1 MAMSE
6 STVELVE
13 PVTEEIRPT
22 ASSRSTTHSTG
33 SVPSSSGRGLKVLHV
48 YKTFLPDSIGG
59 LEQSI
64 SHLVQ
69 ATQALGV
76 SNRILSLSRDPNPR
90 FRIWHG
96 AEHYRFRRTIDL
108 ASNAMSIELMMNF
121 GPHVTWAD
129 IVHFHFPW
137 PFGDMLHYA
146 WRVKKPT
153 VVTYHSDIVRQRN
166 WMRLYQPLMR
176 SFLGSVT
183 RIVATSPNYLKTS
196 DVLQQFAEKTEVI
209 PLGLDEKFY
218 PSPRVSVRTRWKAA
232 LGEGF
237 FLFIGVIRYYKG
249 LHILLDAVAGTN
261 LPVVIVG
268 AGPIE
273 QELRIKASRMKLNNV
288 RFLGPV
294 PEEDKVA
301 LLELSGAVVFPS
313 HLRSEAFG
321 LTLLE
326 GAMHSRPLISSE
338 IGTGTSFINLH
349 EKTGIVVR
357 PGNPAELRSAML
369 RLAASEELRNQLG
382 ANARARFLE
391 LFTSDRMGHR
401 YFNLYQSIDAVE
413 RNALRVPFYN

>member
-33 SVPSSSGRGLKVLHV
+33 SVPSASGRGLKVLHV

-76 SNRILSLSRDPNPR
+76 SNRILSLSRDPNPGVR
-90 FRIWHG
+90 HWYG
-96 AEHYRFRRTIDL
+96 AEHYRFHRTIDL
-108 ASNAMSIELMMNF
+108 ASNAMSIELMLKF
-121 GPHVTWAD
+121 GPHLRWTD

-137 PFGDMLHYA
+137 PFGDMLHFA
-146 WRVKKPT
+146 WRVEKPT

-166 WMRLYQPLMR
+166 WMRLYQPLR
-176 SFLGSVT
+176 DRFLGSVS
-183 RIVATSPNYLKTS
+183 RIVATSPNYVQTSEVLRKFPDKTS
-196 DVLQQFAEKTEVI
+196 VI
-209 PLGLDEKFY
+209 PLGLDEKGY
-218 PSPRVSVRTRWKAA
+218 PSVRPSVHERWRAA

-249 LHILLDAVAGTN
+249 LHILLDAVRDTK

-273 QELRIKASRMKLNNV
+273 QELRVKARRMGLDTV
-288 RFLGPV
+288 RFLGAL
-294 PEEDKVA
+294 PEEDKIA
-301 LLELSGAVVFPS
+301 LLQLSGAVVFPS

-321 LTLLE
+321 LTLVE

-338 IGTGTSFINLH
+338 IGTGTSFVNVDG
-349 EKTGIVVR
+349 ETGIVV
-357 PGNPAELRSAML
+357 PPSDSDALRAAML
-369 RLAASEELRNQLG
+369 RIHADPKLARTLG
-382 ANARARFLE
+382 QNARRRFLE
-391 LFTSDRMGHR
+391 RFSANEMARQ
-401 YFNLYQSIDAVE
+401 YASLYREIAVQSH
-413 RNALRVPFYN
+413 

>member
-6 STVELVE
+6 STVDLIE
-13 PVTEEIRPT
+13 PVAEVIRP
-22 ASSRSTTHSTG
+22 AVSSHVTTPSTG
-33 SVPSSSGRGLKVLHV
+33 SAPPSPARGLKVLHV

-69 ATQALGV
+69 TTQALGV
-76 SNRILSLSRDPNPR
+76 SNRILSLSRDPVPR
-90 FRIWHG
+90 IGHWHG
-96 AEHYRFRRTIDL
+96 AEHHRFRRTIDL
-108 ASNAMSIELMMNF
+108 ASNAMSVELMMRF
-121 GPHVTWAD
+121 GPHVDWAD
-129 IVHFHFPW
+129 IIQFHFPW

-166 WMRLYQPLMR
+166 WMRLYQPLMNR
-176 SFLGSVT
+176 FLGSVS

-196 DVLQQFAEKTEVI
+196 DVLRNFLDKTTVI
-209 PLGLDEKFY
+209 PLGLDERDY
-218 PSPRVSVRTRWKAA
+218 PVIRPSVKDRWRAA

-249 LHILLDAVAGTN
+249 LHILLDAVEGTN
-261 LPVVIVG
+261 LPVVIIG

-273 QELRIKASRMKLNNV
+273 QELRVKATRMGLDRV
-288 RFLGPV
+288 RFLGAL

-301 LLELSGAVVFPS
+301 LLQLSGAVVFPS

-321 LTLLE
+321 LTLVE

-338 IGTGTSFINLH
+338 IGTGTSFVNVDG
-349 EKTGIVVR
+349 ETGFVVS
-357 PGNPAELRSAML
+357 PGDPAALRKAML
-369 RLAASEELRNQLG
+369 RLHGDPALRHRLG
-382 ANARARFLE
+382 ENARKRFLD
-391 LFTSDRMGHR
+391 FFRAIDMGHK
-401 YFNLYQSIDAVE
+401 YADLYCEISGGHSQLLHWRE
-413 RNALRVPFYN
+413 